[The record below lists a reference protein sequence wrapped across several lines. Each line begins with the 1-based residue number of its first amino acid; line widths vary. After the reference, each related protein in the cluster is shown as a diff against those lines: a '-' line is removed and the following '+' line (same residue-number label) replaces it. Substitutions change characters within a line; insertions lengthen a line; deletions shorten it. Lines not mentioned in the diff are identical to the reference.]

1 MFIVVLRIVNRAK
14 SSVPLDTRAR
24 ARARLYERSAS
35 DPRGSRAELSG
46 VEVGLKNRKRRGAKK
61 WIDDEYRLIRIK

>member
-24 ARARLYERSAS
+24 ARARAALRALRERSARKS
-35 DPRGSRAELSG
+35 RRIIEGSRS
-46 VEVGLKNRKRRGAKK
+46 
-61 WIDDEYRLIRIK
+61 I

>member
-24 ARARLYERSAS
+24 ARGFTSVARAIGAEVAPNY
-35 DPRGSRAELSG
+35 RGIEVDLRNP
-46 VEVGLKNRKRRGAKK
+46 VESEATGGGN
-61 WIDDEYRLIRIK
+61 DHST